1 MPVFKFFCKK
11 DEIPKMQFRT
21 KTVSDWSLN
30 WLEFLNSKTIIS
42 TILYETIANVS
53 PTTEG
58 GREKLQ
64 RWKRQIA
71 MEIKSKRGE
80 LAHNPKNHYV
90 VSLGMRFHT
99 KNHGVGQ
106 IDVDNF
112 IKPILDGIAAGL
124 FCDEN
129 DDLSILERYNQFDDS
144 NFRHLYV
151 ERVVNDE
158 PQKEEGVSIVVSE
171 ISTIL
176 P

>member
-1 MPVFKFFCKK
+1 MFKFFKRDILKLQFKTKK
-11 DEIPKMQFRT
+11 
-21 KTVSDWSLN
+21 VLDWSLT
-30 WLEFLNSKTIIS
+30 WLEFSNGKTVID
-42 TILYETIANVS
+42 TIVYGAIANVS

-64 RWKRQIA
+64 RWKRQIS
-71 MEIKSKRGE
+71 MEIKSKRGKQ
-80 LAHNPKNHYV
+80 AHDSKNHYV

-99 KNHGVGQ
+99 KNHGDGQ

-129 DDLSILERYNQFDDS
+129 DDLSIINSYNQFDDS

-151 ERVVNDE
+151 ERIVNNE

-171 ISTIL
+171 VQIV
-176 P
+176 